1 MQHCDR
7 IAHTWSTTPATKLV
21 LVLIGVRGTGS
32 YLLTGWLGYHPRP
45 AELFQLSSKH
55 TTDVSICEGETDSA
69 ILAEPPKSQ
78 DGKRT
83 LLSPSFSRAGQS
95 TAHNRT

>member
-1 MQHCDR
+1 ML
-7 IAHTWSTTPATKLV
+7 LV
-21 LVLIGVRGTGS
+21 AGGSRRLPVLPL
-32 YLLTGWLGYHPRP
+32 Y
-45 AELFQLSSKH
+45 

-83 LLSPSFSRAGQS
+83 LLSRASLG
-95 TAHNRT
+95 